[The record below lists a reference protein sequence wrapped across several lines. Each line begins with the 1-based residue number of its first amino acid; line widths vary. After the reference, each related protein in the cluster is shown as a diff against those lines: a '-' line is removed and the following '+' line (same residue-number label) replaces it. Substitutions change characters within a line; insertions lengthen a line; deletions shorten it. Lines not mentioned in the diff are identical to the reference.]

1 MASKEI
7 FAVCSGRIVTPS
19 SRGKQENPVKEKTE
33 IEIELSETVAYSRPG
48 ERFESFC
55 PDCGATVNV
64 ATTHAAAI
72 ICHLTEREVFRLV
85 ESGDIHFTETDHRV
99 LVCLRSLS
107 EFRR

>member
-1 MASKEI
+1 M
-7 FAVCSGRIVTPS
+7 T
-19 SRGKQENPVKEKTE
+19 EKTE
-33 IEIELSETVAYSRPG
+33 IEIELSETIAYSRSN

-55 PDCGATVNV
+55 EECGETVQV

-72 ICHLTEREVFRLV
+72 ISHITEREIYRLV
-85 ESGDIHFTETDHRV
+85 ERDDVHFTETDHQV